1 MGLRRVVARS
11 GMPGFGLLLAGCAL
25 PGEVPPSTGATT
37 CITPRPEVCTM
48 EYRPVCGLLE
58 AGVSRTYSNACSA
71 CADPGVVAHT
81 AGACA
86 E

>member
-1 MGLRRVVARS
+1 MI
-11 GMPGFGLLLAGCAL
+11 LLLAACAL
-25 PGEVPPSTGATT
+25 PGEIPSPAVATA
-37 CITPRPEVCTM
+37 CVAPRPEVCTM

-58 AGVSRTYSNACSA
+58 AGSRRTYSNACSA
-71 CADPGVVAHT
+71 CADLEAVAHT